1 MTEQRPASQIVC
13 HRNGC
18 SSTSSSTSS
27 GSNTPTPSSAA
38 ELRTMPD
45 PNNVLAATIAT
56 LRTTFP
62 AADGRGSAGPDQLRE
77 GESQPQSLPALVLRL
92 PALSLHH
99 ETHFADRKDRKQVEE
114 YAACLLSRP
123 LVVGGGEGEQGK
135 EPPLQLLENAA
146 ESFAVLVDCRLRA
159 YATFLARHAISLA
172 HKCESEGVL
181 SIEQKVSTLLD
192 AGKSIRATSMALQFQ
207 LVDGEAGGGDVE
219 TEGCPLDD
227 DEDDDSNESPPE
239 DSNASASPVPLS
251 LRVNMELE
259 LTRPSGTKDVLPVLV
274 ETPGAA
280 NGKRT

>member
-1 MTEQRPASQIVC
+1 ME
-13 HRNGC
+13 
-18 SSTSSSTSS
+18 
-27 GSNTPTPSSAA
+27 
-38 ELRTMPD
+38 
-45 PNNVLAATIAT
+45 
-56 LRTTFP
+56 
-62 AADGRGSAGPDQLRE
+62 
-77 GESQPQSLPALVLRL
+77 
-92 PALSLHH
+92 
-99 ETHFADRKDRKQVEE
+99 
-114 YAACLLSRP
+114 
-123 LVVGGGEGEQGK
+123 VGGGEGEQGK